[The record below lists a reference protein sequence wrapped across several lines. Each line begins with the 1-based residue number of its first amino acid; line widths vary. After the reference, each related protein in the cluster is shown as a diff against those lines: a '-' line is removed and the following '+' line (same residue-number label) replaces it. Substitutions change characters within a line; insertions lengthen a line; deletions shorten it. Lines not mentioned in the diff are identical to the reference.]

1 MSLCAEDDT
10 LQEFPEEFIR
20 RYSVVADI
28 LAAGAIRAAAA
39 LKQSREQQTG
49 QEAEAASEL
58 VLSEAA

>member
-1 MSLCAEDDT
+1 MSLCAEGDA

-39 LKQSREQQTG
+39 LKQSREQETG
-49 QEAEAASEL
+49 QEAQTASEPD
-58 VLSEAA
+58 LSRAA